1 MGIFG
6 LFAFD
11 GPPSVSAQ
19 TDTTAPTVSSIAITS
34 EPNDDTRIDGW
45 TFDSGVYGI
54 ADSIQ
59 LTVTFNEDVIVTGG
73 PQLELDIGGSAKAA
87 AYESADG
94 SNVVFSYTVAEGYSD
109 TDGIAVA
116 ANKLTLSGGCIED
129 PANNDVDLSNSAVT
143 AQAGHKVDGVK
154 PSFRSLSLSHSSDGS
169 DGFYQVDDELLVRVR
184 FSEQVIVNGNP
195 QLTLNLGDETKL
207 IPR

>member
-1 MGIFG
+1 MGCDDSGLGTNPRESSQVSRERNKIATKIGTVRWTLAWALVVGALMGIFG

-34 EPNDDTRIDGW
+34 DPNDDTRIDGW
-45 TFDSGVYGI
+45 AFDSGVYGI

-73 PQLELDIGGSAKAA
+73 PQLELDIGGSAKTA

-94 SNVVFSYTVAEGYSD
+94 SNVVFSYTMAEGDSD
-109 TDGIAVA
+109 TDGIAIA
-116 ANKLTLSGGCIED
+116 ANKLILSGGCIED
-129 PANNDVDLSNSAVT
+129 AANNDVDLSNSAVT
-143 AQAGHKVDGVK
+143 AQAGHKVDG
-154 PSFRSLSLSHSSDGS
+154 D
-169 DGFYQVDDELLVRVR
+169 RV
-184 FSEQVIVNGNP
+184 FEASA
-195 QLTLNLGDETKL
+195 
-207 IPR
+207 